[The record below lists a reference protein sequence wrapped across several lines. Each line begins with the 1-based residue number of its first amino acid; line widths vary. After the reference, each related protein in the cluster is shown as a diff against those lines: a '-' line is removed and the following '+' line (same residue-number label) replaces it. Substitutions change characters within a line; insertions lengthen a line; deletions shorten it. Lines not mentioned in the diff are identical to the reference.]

1 LLRAKLGD
9 KKILEGK
16 ELQNEMVMLGKII
29 RTLLYFLTLILGFRI
44 VYILNYIWEVV
55 DPNLFSL
62 GASKGLNQALDTCSR
77 EL

>member
-1 LLRAKLGD
+1 MG
-9 KKILEGK
+9 GK
-16 ELQNEMVMLGKII
+16 ELQNEIVMLGKII

-44 VYILNYIWEVV
+44 VYILNIWEGV
-55 DPNLFSL
+55 DPNFFSL

>member
-1 LLRAKLGD
+1 MLRAKLGD

>member
-1 LLRAKLGD
+1 MG
-9 KKILEGK
+9 GK
-16 ELQNEMVMLGKII
+16 ELQNEIVMLGKII

-44 VYILNYIWEVV
+44 VYILNYIWEGV